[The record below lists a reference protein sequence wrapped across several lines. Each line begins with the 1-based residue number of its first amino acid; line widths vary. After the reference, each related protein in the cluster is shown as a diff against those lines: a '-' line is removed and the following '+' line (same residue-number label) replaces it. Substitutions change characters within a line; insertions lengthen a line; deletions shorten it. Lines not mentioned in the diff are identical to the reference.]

1 MIFKKKKLCIFK
13 LNEYNF
19 GLYPDLGGKKI
30 LKDYFH
36 KISFLKE
43 SGSTSIWVKLLNLEL
58 CKLKKTLYNLYNWF
72 SCWANNLNNKLFF
85 KRIKDKVQLK
95 KNSDW
100 IKGISNGLQNI
111 QFHHLQTKDNTSL
124 LNVYNRHLAH
134 LTFHDSNSIVI
145 QSPQKNQGTPTTSD
159 DVDVYKGCIICD
171 ADSFLYYNSFF
182 LYKLYIIPYNHET
195 ATD

>member
-30 LKDYFH
+30 LK
-36 KISFLKE
+36 E

-58 CKLKKTLYNLYNWF
+58 CKLKKTL
-72 SCWANNLNNKLFF
+72 
-85 KRIKDKVQLK
+85 
-95 KNSDW
+95 
-100 IKGISNGLQNI
+100 
-111 QFHHLQTKDNTSL
+111 

-134 LTFHDSNSIVI
+134 ITFHDSNSIVI

-195 ATD
+195 ATDERSGRDILR

>member
-30 LKDYFH
+30 
-36 KISFLKE
+36 LKE